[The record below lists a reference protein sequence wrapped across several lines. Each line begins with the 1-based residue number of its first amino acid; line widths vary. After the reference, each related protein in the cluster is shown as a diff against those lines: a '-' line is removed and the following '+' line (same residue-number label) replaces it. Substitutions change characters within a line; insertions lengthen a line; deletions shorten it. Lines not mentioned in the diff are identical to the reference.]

1 MLLRL
6 RWPAVMEVGLQLE
19 ISDIYINSMGTVLPE
34 LVSAPESDDESMTG
48 AAVAGDTPMA
58 ELALTATRQAL
69 ERWPQ
74 GNSQLALLLSAEVNH
89 SGPDGWLQH
98 SYLQL
103 HAVGG
108 EVLAA
113 GIRQGCNGVFG
124 ALALA
129 SGYLQ
134 TLPRQKAALITSA
147 ENHDSSLLDRWTA
160 LQGYCMGD
168 GATAVVI
175 SRAPGFARLR
185 SVTATTIPELE
196 GLHRGEEPLHP
207 SNVIT
212 GRPTS
217 FQERTTAFVAAG
229 KFPMEEAVRL
239 IKTTGDVVARA
250 LDEAGIKATDV
261 TKTVTFNGP
270 WSDVAWC
277 LSAMGVPKEQS
288 TWEYGR
294 AIGHSANDH
303 LFAVEHLLRE
313 REVGP
318 GDHLLL
324 FGLGPGLNLAAAVIE
339 IVAQPAWLE

>member
-1 MLLRL
+1 MK
-6 RWPAVMEVGLQLE
+6 
-19 ISDIYINSMGTVLPE
+19 ISDTYINSLGTFLPE
-34 LVSAPESDDESMTG
+34 LVIAPESDEESMTG
-48 AAVAGDTPMA
+48 AAVAGDTPMV

-74 GNSQLALLLSAEVNH
+74 GNGQLALLLSAEVNH

-98 SYLQL
+98 SYLQR

-124 ALALA
+124 ALELA
-129 SGYLQ
+129 AGYLHA
-134 TLPRQKAALITSA
+134 LPGQRAALITAA

-160 LQGYCMGD
+160 LKGYCMGD

-185 SVTATTIPELE
+185 SITATTVPELE

-207 SNVIT
+207 SSVIT
-212 GRPTS
+212 GRRTS
-217 FQERTTAFVAAG
+217 FQERITAFVDAG

-250 LDEAGIKATDV
+250 LDEAGIKAADV
-261 TKTVTFNGP
+261 TKTVIFNGP
-270 WSDVAWC
+270 WNDVTVY
-277 LSAMGVPKEQS
+277 LSAMGVRKECS

-303 LFAVEHLLRE
+303 LFAIEHLLQE
-313 REVGP
+313 RELSP

-324 FGLGPGLNLAAAVIE
+324 FGVGPGLNLAAAVIE
-339 IVAQPAWLE
+339 IVAQPPWLT